1 VHVEQAVASKDK
13 AALDAMVQEVVNTN
27 LQTFATAFVDPG
39 AELWVDLK
47 ASLHEKSRK
56 MQQK

>member
-1 VHVEQAVASKDK
+1 MHVEQAVASKDK

-27 LQTFATAFVDPG
+27 LETFAAKWSDPG
-39 AELWVDLK
+39 ADLWVDLK

>member
-27 LQTFATAFVDPG
+27 LQTFASSFVEPG
-39 AELWVDLK
+39 AHLWVDLK
-47 ASLHEKSRK
+47 ASFHEKSRK

>member
-1 VHVEQAVASKDK
+1 MHVEQAVASKDK

-27 LQTFATAFVDPG
+27 LQTFANAFVDPG
-39 AELWVDLK
+39 ADLWVDLK
-47 ASLHEKSRK
+47 VSLHEKSRK